1 MPLESSARGFAV
13 ITCGDRSADI
23 FYRDIAA
30 VGASFPNLIKPPRM
44 LRDGGNAEEENQD
57 ADDVGLQPQ
66 DRIGV
71 HGALHGRLSSRFAR

>member
-1 MPLESSARGFAV
+1 M
-13 ITCGDRSADI
+13 
-23 FYRDIAA
+23 
-30 VGASFPNLIKPPRM
+30 GASFPNLIKPPRM

-71 HGALHGRLSSRFAR
+71 HGALHRRLSSRFAR